1 MTLEDLIAR
10 YRTDANDKVQPY
22 FCTDS
27 EVTAWINDA
36 VNEACLRGRLIHES
50 SDDDIIK
57 IAVIAN
63 TSVYQLHAALYEL
76 DHVSFALTDE
86 TESSPVKLVSREW
99 LDDNVSNWRYLTGD
113 PEFGIQSDKSIRL
126 VPKPE
131 NAGTLIME
139 GYRLPVASL
148 VDPADEPEINPEHH
162 RHLIN
167 WALHKGFSMP
177 DAEFFDAKRA
187 AESEEKFIKYFG
199 LRPDFDMR
207 RKVREDE
214 VQHVVA
220 FMP

>member
-10 YRTDANDKVQPY
+10 YRTDANDKVVPY

-76 DHVSFALTDE
+76 DYVSFALPDE
-86 TESSPVKLVSREW
+86 ESSPVKLVSREW

-131 NAGTLIME
+131 NNGTLIME
-139 GYRLPVASL
+139 GYRLPVAPL
-148 VDPADEPEINPEHH
+148 VEQADEPEINPEHH

-187 AESEEKFIKYFG
+187 AEAEEKFIKYFG
-199 LRPDFDMR
+199 LRPDYDMR

>member
-10 YRTDANDKVQPY
+10 YRTDANDKVMPY

-76 DHVSFALTDE
+76 DYVSFALPDE
-86 TESSPVKLVSREW
+86 ESSPVKLVSREW
-99 LDDNVSNWRYLTGD
+99 LDDNVSNWRYMTGD

-131 NAGTLIME
+131 NNGTLIME
-139 GYRLPVASL
+139 GYRLPTAPL
-148 VDPADEPEINPEHH
+148 VDPTDEPEINPEHH

-187 AESEEKFIKYFG
+187 AEAEEKFNKYFG
-199 LRPDFDMR
+199 LRPDYDMR